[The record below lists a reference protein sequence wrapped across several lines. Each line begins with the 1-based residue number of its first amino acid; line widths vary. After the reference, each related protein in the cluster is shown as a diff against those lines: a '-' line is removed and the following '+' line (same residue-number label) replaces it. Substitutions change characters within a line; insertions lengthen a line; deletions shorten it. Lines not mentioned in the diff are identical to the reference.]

1 MVVTVEDTGV
11 GIGPDDLPRVGDP
24 FFQARSSY
32 NRRHDGTG
40 LGLSIVKGLLA
51 LHGGNLDI
59 VSRLGEGT
67 RVTFH
72 LPLDCESARA
82 ADAPSTIEQSTIE
95 HLLPRGAA
103 AEAANVLVKKS
114 A

>member
-1 MVVTVEDTGV
+1 M
-11 GIGPDDLPRVGDP
+11 
-24 FFQARSSY
+24 
-32 NRRHDGTG
+32 
-40 LGLSIVKGLLA
+40 
-51 LHGGNLDI
+51 HGGDLDI

-72 LPLDCESARA
+72 LPLDCESARV

-103 AEAANVLVKKS
+103 AEAANVPVKKS